1 VIAAPPPLPWVTVI
15 PVEPEIAPD
24 VAVIVVVPV
33 LTAVAN
39 PLVPAVLLIVATA
52 VADELQVTVVVTFW
66 KVPSLN
72 DPVAVNCWVPPVAID
87 EFAGVTA
94 NAVSVAVGVT
104 VTVSVVETIRV
115 AVRVT
120 VCVVAT
126 VPAVVLNVVEFVLA
140 GTVTDAGT
148 GSAAVLLEPSVT
160 VLPPVGAGW
169 FKVTVQIVEMP
180 MVRLSGL
187 QTSEPT
193 LGPLGVTVTVAVV
206 LPPSVA
212 VSVTV
217 CEVVTVPAVGVKVV
231 EVAAAGTVTDAG
243 TGSAVVLFEASPT
256 VAPPAGAA

>member
-1 VIAAPPPLPWVTVI
+1 MIAPPPPLPWVTVI
-15 PVEPEIAPD
+15 PVEPVIVPD

-120 VCVVAT
+120 VCVVVT
-126 VPAVVLNVVEFVLA
+126 VPAVVLNVVELVLA

-148 GSAAVLLEPSVT
+148 GSAVALLEPSVT

-180 MVRLSGL
+180 IVRLSGL

-231 EVAAAGTVTDAG
+231 EVAAAGTVTDAQVQ
-243 TGSAVVLFEASPT
+243 GSAVVLFDRST

>member
-1 VIAAPPPLPWVTVI
+1 MNVMAAPPPPPWVTVK
-15 PVEPEIAPD
+15 PVEPVIVPD
-24 VAVIVVVPV
+24 VAVMVVLPV

-39 PLVPAVLLIVATA
+39 PLLPAVLLIVATP

-72 DPVAVNCWVPPVAID
+72 EPVAVNCWVPPVVIE

-94 NAVSVAVGVT
+94 NAVNVAVGVT
-104 VTVSVVETIRV
+104 
-115 AVRVT
+115 VT

-126 VPAVVLNVVEFVLA
+126 VPAVVLKVVEFVLA

-148 GSAAVLLEPSVT
+148 GSAVALLEPSVT
-160 VLPPVGAGW
+160 VLPPAAAGW
-169 FKVTVQIVEMP
+169 FRVTVHIVDTP
-180 MVRLSGL
+180 MVMLSGL

-193 LGPLGVTVTVAVV
+193 LGPLGKTVTVAVV

-212 VSVTV
+212 VRVTV

-243 TGSAVVLFEASPT
+243 TGSAVVLFEPSPT

>member
-1 VIAAPPPLPWVTVI
+1 MVK
-15 PVEPEIAPD
+15 PVEPVIVPD
-24 VAVIVVVPV
+24 VAVMVVLPVP
-33 LTAVAN
+33 TAVAN
-39 PLVPAVLLIVATA
+39 PLVPAVLLIVATPA
-52 VADELQVTVVVTFW
+52 ADELQVTVVVTFW

-72 DPVAVNCWVPPVAID
+72 EPVAVNCWVPPVVIE

-94 NAVSVAVGVT
+94 NAVKVAVGVT
-104 VTVSVVETIRV
+104 VTVSVVETTRV
-115 AVRVT
+115 AVKVT

-126 VPAVVLNVVEFVLA
+126 VPAVVLKVVEFVVA

-148 GSAAVLLEPSVT
+148 GSAVALLEPSVT
-160 VLPPVGAGW
+160 VLPPAGAGW
-169 FKVTVQIVEMP
+169 FRVTVQIVDTP
-180 MVRLSGL
+180 MVMLSGL

-212 VSVTV
+212 VRVTV
-217 CEVVTVPAVGVKVV
+217 CEVATVPAVGVNVV

-243 TGSAVVLFEASPT
+243 TGNAAVLFEPSAT